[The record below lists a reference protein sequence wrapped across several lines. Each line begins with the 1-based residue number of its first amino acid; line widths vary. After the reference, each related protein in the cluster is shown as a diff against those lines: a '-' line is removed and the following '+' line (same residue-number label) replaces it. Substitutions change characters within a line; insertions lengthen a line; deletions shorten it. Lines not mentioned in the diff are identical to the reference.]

1 MLVQSTFAVLVALT
15 VCGDPRH
22 ESVGPASREGAERSF
37 LSSGCGLDCRL
48 EVAEVQGGQQ

>member
-15 VCGDPRH
+15 VCEDPRH

-48 EVAEVQGGQQ
+48 EVAEVQGGQK

>member
-15 VCGDPRH
+15 VCGHPWH
-22 ESVGPASREGAERSF
+22 ESVGPASREGGERSF